1 MKTAYWLVG
10 VALCSGIA
18 FAQDAS
24 GHWQGK
30 IKMGED
36 KYLGIT
42 VDLARNPQG
51 AWIGSMSVTGSTTLD
66 VPLANVGVQGGDV
79 QFAAD
84 LPMRATFA
92 GKLTGD
98 TISGTAKN
106 PDGETTFQLTRAGE
120 ANVKTAPTSTALG
133 KEFQG
138 EWEST
143 ITSDGRTRKVGLR
156 LANGADGTGAA
167 TLIAGEQR
175 MEFPASSV
183 IQSGKELS
191 VEVRAISGSY
201 RGTLGDNGEIAGE
214 WAETGKKLPVTFKRV
229 VK

>member
-1 MKTAYWLVG
+1 MKAAYWLAG
-10 VALCSGIA
+10 MAMCGGIA
-18 FAQDAS
+18 LAQDAS

-36 KYLGIT
+36 KYLGVT

-51 AWIGSMSVTGSTTLD
+51 AWIGSMSVTASTTVD
-66 VPLANVGVQGGDV
+66 VPLANLSVQGADV

-92 GKLTGD
+92 GKLAGD

-106 PDGETTFQLTRAGE
+106 AEGETTFQLTRAGE
-120 ANVKTAPTSTALG
+120 AHVTAAPLSTALA
-133 KEFQG
+133 KEFLG
-138 EWEST
+138 EWESSV
-143 ITSDGRTRKVGLR
+143 TSDGRTRRVGLR
-156 LANGADGTGAA
+156 LANGGDGKGTA

-183 IQSGKELS
+183 IQTGKELS
-191 VEVRAISGSY
+191 IEVRAISGAY

-214 WAETGKKLPVTFKRV
+214 WTETGKKLPVIFKRV
-229 VK
+229 AK